1 MPVIVVA
8 GSESGAGATTVA
20 VGLAHR
26 LAYAGH
32 PVRVE
37 RLNGDARAAGDAYA
51 FGLLEFAQSSGA
63 PLAEAAVPAFDGVTI
78 LEAPPGGDAA
88 LLASRLGARLL
99 LVGREGGDGPGAGNG
114 ASDRAL
120 HLVSHARSAGALRLP
135 EDRLLAAPTIGAL
148 IEASRAQVL
157 ARSELGE
164 RDIIEH
170 IVVSPI
176 ASDANDTHFARYPR
190 KAVVTRSE
198 KVDSALAALRTDTRC
213 LILSGG
219 MDPSPYLV
227 DRVASDRRVTLLLAP
242 EGTIE
247 TVRDIEGTFGQSAF
261 SGEEK
266 VERAGAL
273 LRTALDDAALA
284 ALLG

>member
-1 MPVIVVA
+1 MSVIVVA
-8 GSESGAGATTVA
+8 GAEAGAGASTVA
-20 VGLAHR
+20 AGLAHR

-32 PVRVE
+32 QVRLE
-37 RLNGDARAAGDAYA
+37 RLEGDARAAGDAA
-51 FGLLEFAQSSGA
+51 VFGLVEFARSSGA
-63 PLAEAAVPAFDGVTI
+63 PIAEAAVAKDGVTVV
-78 LEAPPGGDAA
+78 EAPAGADGAA
-88 LLASRLGARLL
+88 LASRLGGK
-99 LVGREGGDGPGAGNG
+99 LVFVGLAGAPAPAG
-114 ASDRAL
+114 AL
-120 HLVSHARSAGALRLP
+120 HLVNHARTAGASRLP
-135 EDRLLAAPTIGAL
+135 EDRLLAGPTVGAL
-148 IEASRAQVL
+148 IAASRAQVL

-176 ASDANDTHFARYPR
+176 ASDPNGAHFARYGR
-190 KAVVTRSE
+190 KAVVARSE

-219 MDPSPYLV
+219 TDPSPYIV

-247 TVRDIEGTFGQSAF
+247 TVRDIEATFGKSAF

-273 LRTALDDAALA
+273 MRAVIDDATLA
-284 ALLG
+284 GLLA

>member
-32 PVRVE
+32 SVRIE
-37 RLNGDARAAGDAYA
+37 RLDGDARAAGDAYA
-51 FGLLEFAQSSGA
+51 LGLLEFAQSSGA
-63 PLAEAAVPAFDGVTI
+63 PVAEAAVSGSDGVTVV
-78 LEAPPGGDAA
+78 EASPSEDAVA
-88 LLASRLGARLL
+88 LASTLGARLL
-99 LVGREGGDGPGAGNG
+99 LVGREAGGGPGADNG
-114 ASDRAL
+114 TF
-120 HLVSHARSAGALRLP
+120 HLVNHARSAGALRLP
-135 EDRLLAAPTIGAL
+135 EDRLLAAPTVGAL

-219 MDPSPYLV
+219 SDPSPYVV

-247 TVRDIEGTFGQSAF
+247 TVRDIEGTFGRSAF

-273 LRTALDDAALA
+273 LRVALDDTLLA